1 MAFKLTVV
9 TSDTEFDELVRC
21 EFDAYESPQCNLKQL
36 FFPIQDSSPTARDAA
51 IKDAVKR
58 QTHWHRSEPT
68 SQWIKVIDEES
79 GNIAGAACW
88 HIYETNPYTVVSNE
102 ECDWWPAGEARN
114 IANALMSQF
123 LVPRMTYMSKPHVC
137 SFLCS
142 SYNIR
147 CKMPNDIFRVKS

>member
-79 GNIAGAACW
+79 GNIAGAAC
-88 HIYETNPYTVVSNE
+88 
-102 ECDWWPAGEARN
+102 
-114 IANALMSQF
+114 
-123 LVPRMTYMSKPHVC
+123 
-137 SFLCS
+137 
-142 SYNIR
+142 
-147 CKMPNDIFRVKS
+147 